1 MKILSD
7 EEKNAH
13 WNAVFYE
20 GTKGC
25 VVGAGVAFGLVTYMK
40 KRHAVNY
47 ARMNTSVKSALWAM
61 PVITV
66 GAFYADEGSVKFDEE
81 WHRSS
86 YLKQKEDEELNKWN
100 QLAWSDKLFYKVNN
114 NKYSLIIGAWAA
126 SLYGS
131 WKIVNKD
138 KYMTSAQK
146 AVQARVYAQ
155 AITVVLL
162 LGTILMSLHEQEL
175 KKKEPAPVPE
185 WKKYLLEQNEKKK
198 EQDTTATPST

>member
-13 WNAVFYE
+13 WNAVLYE
-20 GTKGC
+20 GAKGC
-25 VVGAGVAFGLVTYMK
+25 AVGTGVAFGLVTYMK

-47 ARMNTSVKSALWAM
+47 ARMSASVKSALWAM

-66 GAFYADEGSVKFDEE
+66 GAFYADDGSVKFDEE

-86 YLKQKEDEELNKWN
+86 YLKQKEAEEMKKWN
-100 QLAWSDKLFYKVNN
+100 NLAWSDQLFYKVNN
-114 NKYSLIIGAWAA
+114 NKYGLIIGAWAA

-131 WKIVNKD
+131 WKLVNRD
-138 KYMTSAQK
+138 KFMSASQK

-175 KKKEPAPVPE
+175 RKKEPEAVPE
-185 WKKYLLEQNEKKK
+185 WKKYLQEQSEKKK
-198 EQDTTATPST
+198 EQEAHSSSN

>member
-13 WNAVFYE
+13 WNAVLYE
-20 GTKGC
+20 GAKGC
-25 VVGAGVAFGLVTYMK
+25 AVGAGVAFGLVTYMK

-47 ARMNTSVKSALWAM
+47 GRMSASVKSALWAM
-61 PVITV
+61 PVITI

-86 YLKQKEDEELNKWN
+86 YLKQKEAEEMKKWN
-100 QLAWSDKLFYKVNN
+100 GLAWSDQLFYKVNN
-114 NKYSLIIGAWAA
+114 NKYSLIVGAWAA

-131 WKIVNKD
+131 WKLVNRD
-138 KYMTSAQK
+138 KFMSASQK

-175 KKKEPAPVPE
+175 RKREPEAVPE
-185 WKKYLLEQNEKKK
+185 WKKYLQEQSEKKK
-198 EQDTTATPST
+198 EQEAHSSTN